1 LISRSGYDADAQ
13 WSFFDIGPWG
23 SGHQHND
30 KMHVSVAAFGK
41 DLLVDCG
48 RFAYR
53 GEVADKFRK
62 YATGSQS
69 HNVLLIDGKGQAP
82 GPKVTEEP
90 VSKKDYLITPDYD
103 LGRASFAE
111 FTSLEGACKHTRTL
125 FYSRDGLWVVVD
137 QVETDRPRKIDAL
150 WHWHPENKLNIE
162 NDKLFTLNDR
172 GNLQIVPVGKQKWDV
187 KMVKGQ
193 EQPEIQGWYSKEY
206 NIFEPNP
213 TTIYSTK
220 IESNSTFV
228 WVLYPSE
235 KVEKPV
241 KAEIVSESPK
251 EIKVKITNEK
261 NDEWVV
267 DVPLE

>member
-1 LISRSGYDADAQ
+1 
-13 WSFFDIGPWG
+13 
-23 SGHQHND
+23 
-30 KMHVSVAAFGK
+30 MHVSVAAFGK

-90 VSKKDYLITPDYD
+90 VSKKDYLITEDYD
-103 LGRASFAE
+103 LARGSFNDFNDLDGE
-111 FTSLEGACKHTRTL
+111 VKHTRNL
-125 FYSRDGLWVVVD
+125 FYSRGDLWVVVD
-137 QVETDRPRKIDAL
+137 RIVTDKPRKIEAL
-150 WHWHPENKLNIE
+150 WHWHPECEIVVDGETVSTKNEK
-162 NDKLFTLNDR
+162 
-172 GNLQIVPVGKQKWDV
+172 GNLQIIPAGAQNWEV

-206 NIFEPNP
+206 NIYEPNP
-213 TTIYSTK
+213 TTIYTTK

-235 KVEKPV
+235 KVEKV
-241 KAEIVSESPK
+241 VRAEIISESLK